1 MRSIVVL
8 VLSILVSAVGISQD
22 IIIRDAY
29 DQKALAKAEVSNDKG
44 IIVFTNRKGIFQLD
58 TFKNDALIYVTYT
71 GYYTRKVVVNDISK
85 KDPTIKLTSK
95 TMHLE
100 TANVTPKGES
110 TAAEATQQIEVI
122 ESRKIQFGNPATTA
136 SVLENSGLVSIQ
148 RSQLGGGSPQI
159 RGFEANKVLLVI
171 DGVRMNN
178 AIYRSGHVQN
188 AITVDANVLDKTEVY
203 FGPSSV
209 LFGSD
214 ALGGVIH
221 FKTKKPVLAEEF
233 NKNITRVNVMGRMA
247 SASQERTLHAD
258 IMYGA
263 KKWGMLTSI
272 THTDFGDLRMGA
284 NRQHGYEEWGLVP
297 QYITQEEGVD
307 VIRDNADP
315 NIQKYTGYSQIDFLQ
330 KFTYKASER
339 TEFNV
344 NFQYSNSS
352 DIPRFDRLND
362 VRDGQLRFAEWYYGP
377 QRRTLTTVNA
387 HLTDRKHFT
396 EANITLAHQ
405 RIDEDRIDRGFGRT
419 SRFMNEEDVNVV
431 SLNADF
437 SLEKN
442 PTTTWFYGAEVTYNH
457 VESTST
463 ETNIQTGE
471 VLDAITRYPNGGS
484 DYSTMAVYAS
494 RNKKLNEKLEWNFGL
509 RYNHTLAESEFFSTE
524 FFELPYNSI
533 TINDGA
539 LTGNVSLLYRP
550 NTEWKIAGGIASGFK
565 SPNVDDYGKVFERD
579 GFVVVPN
586 SDLKSEYV
594 YSADFTVERALLEQ
608 KLLISA
614 TPYYTYLTNAIVRRD
629 TVLNG
634 SDQFLF
640 EGDLA
645 KVTTNKNAA
654 QAHIYG
660 ISAKVRYSLNDEWL
674 ASATYNYTYGQD
686 LSDDV
691 PMSHISPQFGKVNVE
706 YQKGRFTAEAFMLYA
721 FSKDADRFG
730 PGTTDNLAEAVEEGI
745 PAWHTFNL
753 RTSTKVSKTVIL
765 QVAVENILD
774 LHYKTF
780 ASGLSSPGRNF
791 IVSVKSFF

>member
-1 MRSIVVL
+1 MVSGLGLAQEVV
-8 VLSILVSAVGISQD
+8 V
-22 IIIRDAY
+22 RDSY
-29 DQKALAKAEVSNDKG
+29 DKKALTKAEVTNKKG
-44 IIVFTNRKGIFQLD
+44 ITLITSRKGIFELD
-58 TFKNDALIYVTYT
+58 TFKNDALIYVSYN
-71 GYYTRKVVVNDISK
+71 GYYEREIIVNEISSN
-85 KDPTIKLTSK
+85 DPTIRLTSK
-95 TMHLE
+95 TLHLS
-100 TANVTPKGES
+100 TANVTPKGENTS
-110 TAAEATQQIEVI
+110 TDPTQQIEVI

-136 SVLENSGLVSIQ
+136 SVLENSGVVSIQ
-148 RSQLGGGSPQI
+148 RSQLGGGSPQM

-178 AIYRSGHVQN
+178 AIYRSGHIQN
-188 AITVDANVLDKTEVY
+188 AITVDANILDKTEIY

-209 LFGSD
+209 MFGSD

-221 FKTKKPVLAEEF
+221 FKTKKPVLAEKF
-233 NKNITRVNVMGRMA
+233 NKNITRVNVMGRVA
-247 SASQERTLHAD
+247 SASNERTLHAD
-258 IMYGA
+258 VMYGA
-263 KKWGMLTSI
+263 KKWGFLTSI
-272 THTDFGDLRMGA
+272 THTEFGDLRMGA
-284 NRQHGYEEWGLVP
+284 NRQHGYEDWGLVP

-315 NIQKYTGYSQIDFLQ
+315 NVQKYTGYEQLDFLQ
-330 KFTYKASER
+330 KFTFKASEN

-377 QRRTLTTVNA
+377 QRRFLTSVNA
-387 HLTDRKHFT
+387 HLSDRKYFT
-396 EANITLAHQ
+396 EASITLAHQ

-437 SLEKN
+437 ILEKEAN
-442 PTTTWFYGAEVTYNH
+442 VTWFYGAEITYNR

-463 ETNIQTGE
+463 ETNIETGE
-471 VLDAITRYPNGGS
+471 VVDAITRYPNGGS
-484 DYSTMAVYAS
+484 DYSTYALYAS
-494 RNKKLNEKLEWNFGL
+494 RNKKLTERLEWNLGL
-509 RYNHTLAESEFFSTE
+509 RYNHTLAESQFFGTE
-524 FFELPYNSI
+524 FFELPYSSI
-533 TINDGA
+533 NINDGA
-539 LTGNVSLLYRP
+539 FTGNISLLYRP
-550 NTEWKIAGGIASGFK
+550 NTNWKIAGGLASGFK

-586 SDLKSEYV
+586 ADLKSEYV
-594 YSADFTVERALLEQ
+594 YSADVTLERSLLN
-608 KLLISA
+608 KRLLVSA
-614 TPYYTYLTNAIVRRD
+614 TPYYTFLTNAIVRRD

-645 KVTTNKNAA
+645 QVTTNKNAA
-654 QAHIYG
+654 QANIYG

-691 PMSHISPQFGKVNVE
+691 PMSHITPQFGKVNVE

-721 FSKDADRFG
+721 FSKEAERYG
-730 PGTTDNLAEAVEEGI
+730 PGTTDNLLEATESGI

-774 LHYKTF
+774 VHYKTF

-791 IVSVKSFF
+791 IVSLKSFF

>member
-1 MRSIVVL
+1 MKGILFLVFSLLICNT
-8 VLSILVSAVGISQD
+8 VLSQDVVIRDTYDRKALSRAVVTNQKGISL
-22 IIIRDAY
+22 I
-29 DQKALAKAEVSNDKG
+29 
-44 IIVFTNRKGIFQLD
+44 TNRKGIFNLD
-58 TFKNDALIYVTYT
+58 TFRNDALIYVSHN
-71 GYYTRKVVVNDISK
+71 GYYTKEVIVNSISK
-85 KDPTIKLTSK
+85 KDPTITLTSK
-95 TMHLE
+95 TLYLNAAH
-100 TANVTPKGES
+100 VTPKGES
-110 TAAEATQQIEVI
+110 TITDPTQQIEVI

-221 FKTKKPVLAEEF
+221 FKTKKPILAEQF
-233 NKNITRVNVMGRMA
+233 NENITRVNILGRMA
-247 SASQERTLHAD
+247 SASQEKTLHAD
-258 IMYGA
+258 VMYGA

-272 THTDFGDLRMGA
+272 THTEFGDLRMGA
-284 NRQHGYEEWGLVP
+284 NRTHGYDQWGLVN

-307 VIRDNADP
+307 VIRENADP
-315 NIQKYTGYSQIDFLQ
+315 NIQKYTGYDQLDFLQ
-330 KFTYKASER
+330 KLTFKASDK
-339 TEFNV
+339 TEFNI

-352 DIPRFDRLND
+352 DVPRFDRLND

-377 QRRTLTTVNA
+377 QRRTLTSINA
-387 HLTDRKHFT
+387 HLTDRKYFT
-396 EANITLAHQ
+396 EAQITLAHQ

-419 SRFMNEEDVNVV
+419 SRFKNEEDVNVV

-437 SLEKN
+437 ILEKEN
-442 PTTTWFYGAEVTYNH
+442 KSTWYYGAEMTYNK

-471 VLDAITRYPNGGS
+471 VFNAITRYPNGGS
-484 DYSTMAVYAS
+484 DFSTAAIYAS
-494 RNKKLNEKLEWNFGL
+494 RNKKLNERLEWNAGI
-509 RYNHTLAESEFFSTE
+509 RYNHTLAQSKFIPSE
-524 FFELPYNSI
+524 FFELPYNTIS
-533 TINDGA
+533 INDGA
-539 LTGNVSLLYRP
+539 FTGNVSILYRP
-550 NTEWKIAGGIASGFK
+550 NTTWKIAGGLASGFK

-594 YSADFTVERALLEQ
+594 YSADFTLEKALAKK
-608 KLLISA
+608 KLLVST
-614 TPYYTYLTNAIVRRD
+614 TPYYTYLTNALVRRD

-645 KVTTNKNAA
+645 FVQTNKNAA

-660 ISAKVRYSLNDEWL
+660 LSAKVRYSLNDEWL

-691 PMSHISPQFGKVNVE
+691 PMSHIPPQFGKLNVE

-721 FSKDADRFG
+721 MAKKADRYG
-730 PGTTDNLAEAVEEGI
+730 PGTTDNLAEGTEDGV
-745 PAWHTFNL
+745 PAWQTFNL
-753 RTSTKVSKTVIL
+753 RTSTKISKTVIL
-765 QVAVENILD
+765 QIAVENILD
-774 LHYKTF
+774 VHYKTF
-780 ASGLSSPGRNF
+780 ASGLSSPGRNV
-791 IVSVKSFF
+791 IVSVKNFF